1 MKSRIAVESS
11 PAFSP
16 VSASRPIEHIQKLID
31 AIEPFTESF
40 TPLKGEAIRY
50 LQNNKRFCYLLLEGS
65 ATLHRRGDGMIL
77 NSEKAPFLLGVS
89 SLRAH
94 HDHLYVR
101 ATPEAKMSRLP
112 LERLHLLLQRENL
125 WESLCYLIIYTASR
139 VYENCT
145 LNSQLSSYE
154 IIKIQLNELM
164 QEPERVRLNVTAAN
178 YIQNR
183 TYLSRSGVM
192 KILSHLRD
200 AECIT
205 LNRGVLLSVN
215 RLPQRY

>member
-1 MKSRIAVESS
+1 MKSRISLESS
-11 PAFSP
+11 PAVLP
-16 VSASRPIEHIQKLID
+16 VSASKPTEHIQKLIE
-31 AIEPFTESF
+31 AIVPFTEPFT
-40 TPLKGEAIRY
+40 PIKGEAIRY

-65 ATLHRRGDGMIL
+65 ATLYRRGDGMIL

-89 SLRAH
+89 SLRAQPE
-94 HDHLYVR
+94 HLYVR
-101 ATPEAKMSRLP
+101 ATPDAKLSRLP
-112 LERLHLLLQRENL
+112 TERLHLLLQRENM

-139 VYENCT
+139 VYENCA

-154 IIKIQLNELM
+154 IIKIQLQELM
-164 QEPERVRLNVTAAN
+164 QEPERVRMNVTAAN

-192 KILSHLRD
+192 KILSQLRE

-205 LNRGVLLSVN
+205 LNRGVLLGIN
-215 RLPQRY
+215 RLPQKY

>member
-1 MKSRIAVESS
+1 MNSRIALENM
-11 PAFSP
+11 PTFIP
-16 VSASRPIEHIQKLID
+16 VSATKPIDHIQKIID
-31 AIEPFTESF
+31 AIEPFTEPF
-40 TPLKGEAIRY
+40 TPTQGEAIRY
-50 LQNNKRFCYLLLEGS
+50 LQNNKRFCYLITEGS
-65 ATLHRRGDGMIL
+65 ATLYRRGDGMIL

-89 SLRAH
+89 GLRGH

-101 ATPEAKMSRLP
+101 ATPDAKMYRLSTERLYLL
-112 LERLHLLLQRENL
+112 LEREKL
-125 WESLCYLIIYTASR
+125 WESLCYLIMYTASR

-145 LNSQLSSYE
+145 LHSQLSSYE
-154 IIKIQLNELM
+154 IIKIQLQELM
-164 QEPERVRLNVTAAN
+164 QEPDRIRLNVTAAN

-205 LNRGVLLSVN
+205 LNRGVLMSVN

>member
-1 MKSRIAVESS
+1 MKKKISLESS
-11 PAFSP
+11 HAFLP
-16 VSASRPIEHIQKLID
+16 VSTPKPIEHIQKIID
-31 AIEPFTESF
+31 AVLPFTEVVV
-40 TPLKGEAIRY
+40 PLKGESISY
-50 LQNNKRFCYLLLEGS
+50 MQNNKRFCYLLLEGS

-77 NSEKAPFLLGVS
+77 NSEKAPFLLGFGG
-89 SLRAH
+89 LQAQ

-101 ATPEAKMSRLP
+101 VSPEAKICRLP
-112 LERLHLLLQRENL
+112 SERLHLLLQRENL
-125 WESLCYLIIYTASR
+125 WQSLCCVVIYTASR

-154 IIKIQLNELM
+154 IIKIQLIELM
-164 QEPERVRLNVTAAN
+164 QEPDRIRLNVTAAN

-192 KILSHLRD
+192 RILSHLRD

-205 LNRGVLLSVN
+205 LNRGVLMSVN
-215 RLPQRY
+215 NLPSRY